1 MMDPHQI
8 INLEDGWSDIKTIA
22 IEQLEVTSF
31 TYFSNMRLFVPN
43 YLLYNR
49 KS

>member
-1 MMDPHQI
+1 MDPHQI

-22 IEQLEVTSF
+22 IEQLEVTF
-31 TYFSNMRLFVPN
+31 TYFSKMRLFVPN